1 MAKTV
6 SLATGPTKMP
16 DVGGGRDG
24 KDLWVTFLASV
35 HPRPFVTL
43 AIKPGTFLRAPLS
56 VKLTRVKVP
65 GARCAVKSRIA
76 RRAQPAWHGAAL
88 GNTGGP
94 AMPHK
99 QVLFRS
105 VAREKLLRGAAQL
118 ADAIR
123 VTLGPRSKSVLIQ
136 KKWGAPLVCN
146 DGVTIAKE
154 FDLEDAGENLG
165 AQMLRQAAEK
175 TGEAV
180 GDGTSTAV
188 VLAHA
193 IFADGV
199 RNVVAGA
206 SAIDLKRGL
215 ERAAKAAVDQ
225 LKALSRPVKARK
237 EKAQVATIS
246 GHNDPVIG
254 ELVAEAMEKV
264 GNEGVITVEE
274 SKTTETTLDVVEG
287 MQFDRGFI
295 SPYFI
300 TNTDKMEAVLEDAQ
314 ILICDRKISALK
326 DLIPLLEQ
334 VAKAARP
341 LLVVAEDIE
350 GEALATLIVN
360 QLRGALKS
368 CAAKAPGFGDRRKAM
383 LEDIAVLTGGQVI
396 SEELGLKL
404 ESVTFEKLG
413 RANRVVVDKDN
424 TTIIGGGGNRKAI
437 DDRVQ
442 QIRREID
449 KSTSDYDKEKLRE
462 RLAKLAGGVA
472 VIRVGAPSESEM
484 KAKKE
489 ALDDAISA
497 TKAAV
502 SEGIVAG
509 GGLAL
514 LRCLQTVTEEETRSE
529 GDEKTGVQILKR
541 ALSAPARQIA
551 DNSAVDGGVV
561 VAKMLEGNGNFG
573 FDAARNTY
581 VDLVEAGI
589 IDPTKVVRVALEN
602 AVSVAGVLLL
612 TEATMT
618 ELPERKK
625 EAATEPEL
633 TM

>member
-1 MAKTV
+1 
-6 SLATGPTKMP
+6 
-16 DVGGGRDG
+16 
-24 KDLWVTFLASV
+24 
-35 HPRPFVTL
+35 
-43 AIKPGTFLRAPLS
+43 
-56 VKLTRVKVP
+56 
-65 GARCAVKSRIA
+65 
-76 RRAQPAWHGAAL
+76 
-88 GNTGGP
+88 
-94 AMPHK
+94 MPHK

-105 VAREKLLRGAAQL
+105 IAREKLLRGATQL
-118 ADAIR
+118 ADAVR
-123 VTLGPRSKSVLIQ
+123 VTLGPKSKSVLIQ
-136 KKWGAPLVCN
+136 KKWGAPVVCN

-154 FDLEDAGENLG
+154 FDVEDAEENLG

-180 GDGTSTAV
+180 GDGTSTSV

-215 ERAAKAAVDQ
+215 ERGAKAAVDR

-246 GHNDPVIG
+246 AHNDEIIG
-254 ELVAEAMEKV
+254 ELVADAMEKV
-264 GNEGVITVEE
+264 GNEGVITAEE

-300 TNTDKMEAVLEDAQ
+300 TNAEKMEAVLDDAL
-314 ILICDRKISALK
+314 ILICDKKISALK

-334 VAKAARP
+334 VAKAGRP
-341 LLVVAEDIE
+341 LLVVAEDVE

-360 QLRGALKS
+360 HLRGTLKS
-368 CAAKAPGFGDRRKAM
+368 CAAKAPGFGDRRNAM
-383 LEDIAVLTGGQVI
+383 LQDIAVLTAGQVI
-396 SEELGLKL
+396 AEELGLKL
-404 ESVTFEKLG
+404 ETVSFDQLG
-413 RANRVVVDKDN
+413 RAKRVVVDKDD
-424 TTIIGGGGNRKAI
+424 TTIIGGAGERKAI
-437 DDRVQ
+437 DDRIQ

-502 SEGIVAG
+502 GEGMVPG

-514 LRCLQTVTEEETRSE
+514 LRSMDAVTEQEARSE
-529 GDEKTGVQILKR
+529 GDERTGVQILKR

-551 DNSAVDGGVV
+551 ENSAVDGGVV
-561 VAKMLEGNGNFG
+561 VAKMIEGKGNFG
-573 FDAARNTY
+573 FDAARNAY

-589 IDPTKVVRVALEN
+589 IDPTKVVRIALEN

-618 ELPERKK
+618 ELPERKR
-625 EAATEPEL
+625 EPGPEHEL
-633 TM
+633 AM